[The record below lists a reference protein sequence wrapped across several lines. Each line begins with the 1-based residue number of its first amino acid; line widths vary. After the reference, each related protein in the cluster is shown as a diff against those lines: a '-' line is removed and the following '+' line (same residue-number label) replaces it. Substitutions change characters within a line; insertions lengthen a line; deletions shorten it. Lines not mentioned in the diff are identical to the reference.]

1 MAYLRYRATAK
12 VLCNECQ
19 SLKNQKRRF
28 DTKCTNCKWL
38 RYENVN
44 NLLTFRDFLN
54 RAFPNWVFFNV
65 FKYIKGE
72 DGERLASYQKGRN
85 EPTSK
90 EV

>member
-12 VLCNECQ
+12 VLCGECQ
-19 SLKNQKRRF
+19 KLKEQKRRF
-28 DTKCTNCKWL
+28 DTKCRDCKWL

-44 NLLTFRDFLN
+44 NLLTFRDLLN
-54 RAFPNWVFFNV
+54 NKFPNWVFFNV
-65 FKYIKGE
+65 FRYVKGQ
-72 DGERLASYQKGRN
+72 DGERLASYQKGKN